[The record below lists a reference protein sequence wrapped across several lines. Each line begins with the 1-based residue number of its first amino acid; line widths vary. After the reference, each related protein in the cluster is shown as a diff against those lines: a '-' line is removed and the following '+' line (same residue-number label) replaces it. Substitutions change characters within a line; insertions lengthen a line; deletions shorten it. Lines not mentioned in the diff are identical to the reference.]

1 MNDKVSKENIENIA
15 ATEEEKLLAEETA
28 PVAKKEAELSEADID
43 TVGEVGNIF
52 MGAASTTLAQ
62 LLGKNV
68 NITTPEVK
76 VFKSIKDSYIIDE
89 DHLTVEITYE
99 KGLPGTAVLAL
110 KTNDS
115 AILADLM
122 MGGKGEA
129 ESTEISELQISAI
142 GEAMNQMVG
151 TASTALSNMLNTQI
165 GISPPVIKILEKGK
179 DIELNKELLE
189 NSIVAI
195 KFKLIIEEVVDSE
208 IIQFMTVVAAKAQVK
223 EVKDMM
229 ESMSKDLKENLKSDS
244 VVETIMKEAES
255 RATGELSGV
264 SAPGEAGLNGQ
275 VTVQP
280 VQFSSFDKT
289 SNIFGETNRNLNLV
303 LDVKL
308 GLTVELGRTTLPI
321 KNVLELTRGSIIE
334 LDKVAGEPVEL
345 FANGKLI
352 AKGEVVVIEDN
363 FGLRITSI
371 VSPEQRIK
379 DL

>member
-1 MNDKVSKENIENIA
+1 MNDKVSKEDIENIKNNN
-15 ATEEEKLLAEETA
+15 EEELPTKETIAE
-28 PVAKKEAELSEADID
+28 KEKGEDLTVADID
-43 TVGEVGNIF
+43 TVGEIGNIF
-52 MGAASTTLAQ
+52 MGSAATTLSQ

-76 VFKSIKDSYIIDE
+76 VFESLKDSYILDDE
-89 DHLTVEITYE
+89 HLIVEIKYE

-115 AILADLM
+115 VILADLM

-129 ESTEISELQISAI
+129 ESPEISELQLSAI

-151 TASTALSNMLNTQI
+151 NASTALSNMLNNEI
-165 GISPPVIKILEKGK
+165 VISPPEIKKLEKGK
-179 DIELNKELLE
+179 ELELSEELVKKA
-189 NSIVAI
+189 IVSV
-195 KFKLIIEEVVDSE
+195 KFKLLIEGVVDSE
-208 IIQFMTVVAAKAQVK
+208 IIQFMSIAAAKSQIS
-223 EVKDMM
+223 EVQTMM
-229 ESMSKDLKENLKSDS
+229 KTMSQDLKQSLQSDS
-244 VVETIMKEAES
+244 IIETLAEDS
-255 RATGELSGV
+255 ASETESEVQGGV
-264 SAPGEAGLNGQ
+264 TTEGQ

-280 VQFSSFDKT
+280 VQFASFDKT

-379 DL
+379 EL